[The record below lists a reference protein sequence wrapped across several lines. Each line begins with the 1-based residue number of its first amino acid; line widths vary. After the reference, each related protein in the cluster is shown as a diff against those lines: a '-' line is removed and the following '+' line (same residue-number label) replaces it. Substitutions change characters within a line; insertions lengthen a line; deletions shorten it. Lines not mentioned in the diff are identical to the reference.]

1 MDKKPLIV
9 INLCAV
15 VLLVLGSLSNV
26 VGYQSVKSTV
36 NDSPLF
42 LTRTQRAT
50 NQQQNVLTSK
60 YLGMGKGNLLKF
72 SSRDNK
78 TEQLKIA
85 IDIINRLDDKTYER
99 FTEFCIQRIKQDDSL
114 KETNPND
121 IIKVLKLIKS
131 NPISIIIPIIN
142 RNKGYETHSGYSS
155 CPWIPGC
162 YIGRC
167 IAAIIGV
174 IILILLLTFTDWPN
188 TLTCVSYNYMC
199 LLGKK
204 P

>member
-1 MDKKPLIV
+1 MDKKPLIGV
-9 INLCAV
+9 SICTI

-26 VGYQSVKSTV
+26 VGNQSVTSTV

-42 LTRTQRAT
+42 QIRTQRAT
-50 NQQQNVLTSK
+50 NQRENILTSK
-60 YLGMGKGNLLKF
+60 YLGIGKGNLLKF

-78 TEQLKIA
+78 TEKLKMA
-85 IDIINRLDDKTYER
+85 IDIINRLDDKTFER
-99 FTEFCIQRIKQDDSL
+99 FTEFFIQRIKQDDSL

-121 IIKVLKLIKS
+121 IIKGLKLIKS
-131 NPISIIIPIIN
+131 NPISIIIPFTN
-142 RNKGYETHSGYSS
+142 QNNGYETHSGYSS

-167 IAAIIGV
+167 IEAIIG
-174 IILILLLTFTDWPN
+174 IIIIILLLTFSDWPN

-204 P
+204 S